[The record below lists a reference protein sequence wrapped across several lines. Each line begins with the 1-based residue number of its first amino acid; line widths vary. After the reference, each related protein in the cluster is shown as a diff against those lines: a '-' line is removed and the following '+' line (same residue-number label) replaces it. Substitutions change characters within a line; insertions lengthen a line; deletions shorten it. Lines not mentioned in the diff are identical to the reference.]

1 MWTLITHVDLAG
13 VVTGVV
19 PFVGE
24 KKTLVKAA
32 EEGKKK

>member
-1 MWTLITHVDLAG
+1 MDLAGVVAG

-24 KKTLVKAA
+24 KETLVKAA